1 MAEAVGRLRIQAS
14 HVLYGHTHRAGPFA
28 NDDSLEWTLEGGG
41 RLTNTG
47 CWVYE
52 EMFLQRG
59 RSSPYWPGCVVEV
72 RDGPTRPP
80 PILSRLLTEVDPDA
94 LKAPGRG

>member
-1 MAEAVGRLRIQAS
+1 MAEAVTRLGIEAR

-28 NDDSLEWTLEGGG
+28 NDDSLEWALPGGG

-52 EMFLQRG
+52 AIFLQRG
-59 RSSPYWPGCVVEV
+59 RSSPYWPGSVVELS
-72 RDGPTRPP
+72 GSGQ
-80 PILSRLLTEVDPDA
+80 PILSRLLTKVDPDV
-94 LKAPGRG
+94 LRAPARG